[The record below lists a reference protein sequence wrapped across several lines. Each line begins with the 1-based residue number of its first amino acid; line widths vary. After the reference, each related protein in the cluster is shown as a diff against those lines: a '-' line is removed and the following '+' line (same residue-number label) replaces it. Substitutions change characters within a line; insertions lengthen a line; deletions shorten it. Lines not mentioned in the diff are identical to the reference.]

1 MGEVLDDEFKQII
14 SRMKPHAKKLPQKSG
29 EFDHILFTSHTEER
43 SKVTSWIKKLLA
55 VKIEK

>member
-29 EFDHILFTSHTEER
+29 EFDHILMYKTTSTDYLIYVSYR
-43 SKVTSWIKKLLA
+43 G
-55 VKIEK
+55 EK